1 VKKSLAGDEINE
13 SKSSQLP
20 LLRKN
25 VAKRVLEEDKL
36 YHSENNKMSSL
47 RQSEVV
53 EKRKTGRSLGKNTA
67 LLMSRMHLSFLKVLN
82 PLSPSLSFSLF
93 SEPVEDEAIEIKRV
107 EGQ

>member
-20 LLRKN
+20 LLWKN
-25 VAKRVLEEDKL
+25 VAKRVLEEDKI

-67 LLMSRMHLSFLKVLN
+67 LLMSRMHLSFLKVLS

-93 SEPVEDEAIEIKRV
+93 SEPVADEAIEIKRA